1 MKVREYSVKDHKF
14 AFSEPF
20 QAPDDAVARRYFGMI
35 VNGSGSNV
43 MNYAPA
49 DFDLFAIA
57 EFDTES
63 GQVTPIYPVEFIVN
77 GASVAA
83 EK

>member
-20 QAPDDAVARRYFGMI
+20 QAPDDAVAKRYFSMI
-35 VNGSGSNV
+35 VNSGGDRNI
-43 MNYAPA
+43 MAFAPA
-49 DFDLFAIA
+49 DFDLYCIA

-63 GQVTPIYPVEFIVN
+63 GQVTPIYPVEFVTN
-77 GASVAA
+77 GQSVVGD
-83 EK
+83 

>member
-20 QAPDDAVARRYFGMI
+20 QAPDDAVAHRYFAMI
-35 VNGSGSNV
+35 VNSAEARNV
-43 MNYAPA
+43 MAFAPS
-49 DFDLFAIA
+49 DFDLYCIA

-77 GASVAA
+77 GQSVVGA
-83 EK
+83 

>member
-20 QAPDDAVARRYFGMI
+20 QAPDDAVAKRYFSMI
-35 VNGSGSNV
+35 VNSGESRNV
-43 MNYAPA
+43 MAFAPA
-49 DFDLFAIA
+49 DFDLYCIA
-57 EFDTES
+57 EFDTVS

-77 GASVAA
+77 GQSVVG
-83 EK
+83 E